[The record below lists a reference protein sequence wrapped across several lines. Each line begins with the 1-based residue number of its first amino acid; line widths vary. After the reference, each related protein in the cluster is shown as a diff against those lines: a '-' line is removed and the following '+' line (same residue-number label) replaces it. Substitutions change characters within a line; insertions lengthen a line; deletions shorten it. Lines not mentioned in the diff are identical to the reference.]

1 MTQINTKFHKIGHE
15 MTHGFDDIGREYD
28 ADGNRNGWWSQVS
41 SPVTFSAISRDI
53 ALQGVRRVH

>member
-1 MTQINTKFHKIGHE
+1 